1 MYWLQDNAAET
12 DPLDVSTVK
21 GTTEFFTEMGKAIK
35 QALDPS
41 ITEKFFLRLEQDAKN
56 ANAKISNQFIGN
68 AKIVENLIFDL
79 YQKNVELGFEYKDSA
94 DYLTTMAGEMGRMIS
109 FSEETVESAI
119 MLGKAMGVSSSEV
132 AKMYAGFTK
141 MGLSQ
146 DYAQEKLNKVFEIAR
161 KNGLD
166 AGKLTKTVS
175 DNVFKA
181 QAYGFKDGIDGLTK
195 MAAQAQKV
203 GISMELAQKAAD
215 KAFDPEGAIE
225 MASAMQMLG
234 GNVGALADPFSLMY
248 MAQSDMGEL
257 QKQIGKAS
265 ASMVD
270 FNKKTGDFTI
280 SPEMRRNLTEQ
291 AKAMGTT
298 YDELADAAIKF
309 KKLQTIESKIDLG
322 GLDQEQKELIS
333 SFAEIGKGGEVKV
346 RIPGTDQL
354 LSVEELKNNSKAM
367 EALEQA
373 QKDAGKSTEQVARD
387 QLSVL
392 KEIENGIKGVKL
404 EGIRGALPK
413 KDDII
418 QANKIRAT
426 DLGLDELKPALK
438 EIVGA
443 EMDVYLTTINNA
455 NGVLASALKSEEL
468 KKGLNLISDAAI
480 IGFKV
485 IENSVTILADI
496 LKGNPQMALEDLEK
510 TFEDFKKGS
519 EELLKGSGM
528 EPEKIK
534 EKLENLNVK
543 VDTKEIQQITPNI
556 LNQPIT
562 NQDLTTITTTKE
574 EKIQTITFDGTST
587 IKIDIDSTLPKDVLA
602 QILSK
607 EDVKLTVKE
616 QIQKIFSKSYNQDI
630 INVIPID
637 MT

>member
-1 MYWLQDNAAET
+1 MYWLQENAAES
-12 DPLDVSTVK
+12 DPLDVLNIK

-109 FSEETVESAI
+109 FSEKTVESAI

-392 KEIENGIKGVKL
+392 KEIENEIKGVKI

-413 KDDII
+413 KEDII
-418 QANKIRAT
+418 EANKIRAT
-426 DLGLDELKPALK
+426 DLGLDKLKPALN
-438 EIVGA
+438 EVVGA
-443 EMDVYLTTINNA
+443 EMNAYLTTIKSA
-455 NGVLASALKSEEL
+455 NGTLASALKSDEL

-496 LKGNPQMALEDLEK
+496 LKGNPQMALEDIEK

-519 EELLKGSGM
+519 EELLKGSGI

-543 VDTKEIQQITPNI
+543 VDTKEIQQVTPNI

-562 NQDLTTITTTKE
+562 NQDLTTITTKE
-574 EKIQTITFDGTST
+574 EKTQTITFDGTST